1 MATTT
6 QTDPRIL
13 AGLGEHLAAGYF
25 EMPEASEVR
34 RLSRG
39 LRRHLEQ
46 VPPGSPA
53 GPLYPSGPSVW
64 WPTDRAVTFHYSSGL
79 SFNTGTIDRLM
90 ESTEDDASASTL
102 AGLKAVGAHGRAPRQ
117 YRIGS
122 EIPPEYHLGGGGYT
136 HSIPH
141 FGRIA
146 REGLNGYADRI
157 ASRLAE
163 ARQAGEDAKIEFYES
178 MEDILA
184 GIRSLHAR
192 CLQSIDRLQSQDSEI
207 TKLRCALERVP
218 FQPATTFYEAIV
230 CANFIYYLD
239 GCDSMGRIDQDLGP
253 YYERDLV
260 GQHGRAPLMT
270 EDEGVGLVRC
280 LWENINANS
289 GWNVAIGGTTPEGT
303 PAYNALTD
311 ACLKAARGIR
321 RPNLALR
328 VRKDTPDRVLDLALE
343 AIASGCGI
351 PALYNEEAYLEALA
365 SSDLGLTKDD
375 LPDFAFGGCTETMLH
390 GRSNVGSLDAGINL
404 LQAFEGSLD
413 RHLLTADSF
422 QDLLDGYTLDLRT
435 AIRELTDGVNRDQ
448 RMKAAHKPQPIR
460 SLLID
465 DCIDQAEEYNSGGA
479 RYNWSVINVGG
490 LANVIDSLSAIREL
504 IYDRREVTA
513 AELTVALKEN
523 LDGHDRLK
531 SRLESCPRFGNDHG
545 PTDRLAADL
554 SDCIFSEFRKHTPW
568 RGGRFLP
575 GCLMFVTFAGAG
587 EHVGATPD
595 GRLAGSPIA
604 DSAGPVQGRDRTGPT
619 AMLRSVTRIKHLLAP
634 GTLVVNARFTKS
646 MFESPEGRAKL
657 KDLVRTYFDLGGMQI
672 QINVVD
678 QAVLQDALAHPER
691 HEDLIVR
698 IGGYSEYF
706 NRLTPALKRAVLE
719 RTEHS

>member
-1 MATTT
+1 MTPTTEHI
-6 QTDPRIL
+6 DPRIL
-13 AGLGEHLAAGYF
+13 ADLGEYLAAGYF

-46 VPPGSPA
+46 VPPGSPE
-53 GPLYPSGPSVW
+53 GPLYPSGPNPI
-64 WPTDRAVTFHYSSGL
+64 WPAGQAVTFHYSAGL
-79 SFNTGTIDRLM
+79 SFNVAALRQLRDAA
-90 ESTEDDASASTL
+90 DDAEVKSTL
-102 AGLKAVGAHGRAPRQ
+102 SAVEGIAQSH

-157 ASRLAE
+157 ASHLAE
-163 ARQAGEDAKIEFYES
+163 ARQAGEGAKIEFYES

-192 CLQSIDRLQSQDSEI
+192 SLQSIDRLQSQGPEV
-207 TKLRCALERVP
+207 TKLRSALGRVP
-218 FQPATTFYEAIV
+218 FQPATTFYDAIV

-239 GCDSMGRIDQDLGP
+239 GCDSMGRIDQDLAE

-260 GQHGRAPLMT
+260 GQRGHAPLMT

-280 LWENINANS
+280 LWENIDANS
-289 GWNVAIGGTTPEGT
+289 GWNVAIGGTTPEGA

-311 ACLKAARGIR
+311 ACLQAARGIR

-351 PALYNEEAYLEALA
+351 PALYNEEAYLEALGA
-365 SSDLGLTKDD
+365 SDLGLTKDD

-404 LQAFEGSLD
+404 LQVFEGSLD
-413 RHLLTADSF
+413 RHLMSADGF
-422 QDLLDGYTLDLRT
+422 QDLFDGYVLDLRT
-435 AIRELTDGVNRDQ
+435 AIRELADGVNRDQ
-448 RMKAAHKPQPIR
+448 RLKSEHKPQPIR

-465 DCIDQAEEYNSGGA
+465 DCIDEGEEYNSGGA

-504 IYDRREVTA
+504 IYDRHEVTD

-523 LDGHDRLK
+523 FDGHDHLK

-545 PTDRLAADL
+545 PTDRLAANL
-554 SDCIFSEFRKHTPW
+554 SESIFGEFRKHTPW

-619 AMLRSVTRIKHLLAP
+619 AMLRSVTRIKHLMAP

-646 MFESPEGRAKL
+646 MFESREGRAKL
-657 KDLVRTYFDLGGMQI
+657 KDLIRTYFDLGGMQI

-678 QAVLQDALAHPER
+678 QAVLQEALEHPER

-706 NRLTPALKRAVLE
+706 NRLTPALKQAVLE